1 MKGGECA
8 KGRGICIGGIVGGKD
23 ESGWTSSMKII
34 IISCL
39 LLLDK
44 FVIVDFDILDQRS
57 GAKYASVRVEIEVK
71 YSWKISYYNTIRG

>member
-1 MKGGECA
+1 
-8 KGRGICIGGIVGGKD
+8 
-23 ESGWTSSMKII
+23 MKII

-44 FVIVDFDILDQRS
+44 FVIVDFDILDQRR

-71 YSWKISYYNTIRG
+71 YSWKISHYNTIRG

>member
-1 MKGGECA
+1 
-8 KGRGICIGGIVGGKD
+8 
-23 ESGWTSSMKII
+23 MKII

-57 GAKYASVRVEIEVK
+57 GAKYASVRVEIEIK